1 MTRSQVLTRLQKRNL
16 NKDTFKAASVK
27 HDRITQQ
34 EQSFAMVRTLLLS
47 AVSLQF
53 IT

>member
-1 MTRSQVLTRLQKRNL
+1 MTQAQLLTRLKKRNL
-16 NKDTFKAASVK
+16 KNDTFKAASVK

-34 EQSFAMVRTLLLS
+34 EQSFAMVRTLIIS
-47 AVSLQF
+47 AVSLHL